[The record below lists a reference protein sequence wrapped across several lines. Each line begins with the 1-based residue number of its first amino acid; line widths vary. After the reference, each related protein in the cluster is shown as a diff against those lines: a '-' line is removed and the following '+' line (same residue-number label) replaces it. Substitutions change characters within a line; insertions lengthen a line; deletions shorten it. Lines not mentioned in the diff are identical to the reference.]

1 MSESLP
7 VSAGDD
13 ILASAYNNL
22 RKDVLD
28 NGVGHYHTGA
38 EDGGRQIPES
48 SLAFDVATQA
58 ELDATMNTTTGH
70 DHDGTNSKALA
81 SGLYGARAIP
91 TSSQTIPG
99 QTYTKVLYGTETFD
113 IQNEFT
119 DSRYTAITEGYYQ
132 INASI
137 YWVPDAS
144 SNRVDLYIRVNNY
157 EKLVS
162 EYYPTYDGI
171 PFTVN
176 LSDIYYLATNDYVE
190 IWVYTNGSGG
200 ASTIGSNS
208 AYPMAFSII
217 KIKSVA

>member
-70 DHDGTNSKALA
+70 DHNGTNSKLLS
-81 SGLYGARAIP
+81 SGLYGCRAKPDATQAI
-91 TSSQTIPG
+91 SAN
-99 QTYTKVLYGTETFD
+99 TYTKIILATETFD

-119 DSRYTAITEGYYQ
+119 DSRYTATTEGYYQ
-132 INASI
+132 VNVVIHAQANGTSSADSYAAYI
-137 YWVPDAS
+137 YKNGVEYSQLYLYVPDLT
-144 SNRVDLYIRVNNY
+144 RFR
-157 EKLVS
+157 
-162 EYYPTYDGI
+162 
-171 PFTVN
+171 FTF
-176 LSDIYYLATNDYVE
+176 SDTVYLAINDYIEFYCWTNNTTLTNE
-190 IWVYTNGSGG
+190 IVASG
-200 ASTIGSNS
+200 TFI
-208 AYPMAFSII
+208 SIM